1 MPKVRPNKPLADVN
15 VLPQDNG
22 DNTIVVCF
30 QPNKNTIWGKP
41 EADAKAVLSI
51 DASKSIIDK
60 FGLNNVWGGGVNEV
74 EMVSRK
80 IGSILCD
87 VSKKADVSMNY
98 WAIGPGGTET
108 EVIQDGI
115 SKAEC
120 SSIEISGPKQ
130 HSWGTGTKILPTIKH
145 IVEEHLD
152 KAEAAFGV
160 IITDGII
167 EDEDEAMAYCMDLGR
182 RLVDENLTELFKLV
196 LIGVGTEVDS
206 DQLDRFDNMFEET
219 ELEDDVDIWGS
230 GVATDMKDES
240 DIMGVLFGEM
250 MSEETIIAPSGT
262 VSGGS
267 GNVVQNFSDGMPG
280 KFRFTLPKGETSF
293 KIHAPNGDVTQD
305 ISEAL

>member
-1 MPKVRPNKPLADVN
+1 MKVRPNKPLADVN

-30 QPNKNTIWGKP
+30 QPDKDTIWGKP
-41 EADAKAVLSI
+41 EANAKAVISI
-51 DASKSIIDK
+51 DASKSIKDK

-87 VSKKADVSMNY
+87 VSTQADVSMNY
-98 WAIGPGGTET
+98 WAIGPGGTEI

-115 SKAEC
+115 TKADC
-120 SSIEISGPKQ
+120 SSIEITGPKQ
-130 HSWGTGTKILPTIKH
+130 HTWGTGTKILPPIKH

-167 EDEDEAMAYCMDLGR
+167 EDEGEAMDYCMKLGR
-182 RLVDENLTELFKLV
+182 KLVDEKLTELFKLV
-196 LIGVGTEVDS
+196 LIGVGTEVDQE
-206 DQLDRFDNMFEET
+206 QLERFDDMFEGTDLSE
-219 ELEDDVDIWGS
+219 DVDIWGS
-230 GVATDMKDES
+230 GVATDMKDEA

-250 MSEETIIAPSGT
+250 MTEETIIAPSGT

-267 GNVVQNFSDGMPG
+267 GTVVQNFSDGMPG
-280 KFRFTLPKGETSF
+280 KFRFTLPKTETSF
-293 KIHAPNGDVTQD
+293 KIHTPNGEVIQD
-305 ISEAL
+305 ISGAL

>member
-1 MPKVRPNKPLADVN
+1 MKVRPTKPLADVN

-22 DNTIVVCF
+22 DNAIVVHF
-30 QPNKNTIWGKP
+30 QPDKNTIWGNP

-87 VSKKADVSMNY
+87 VSKQADVSMNY
-98 WAIGPGGTET
+98 WAIGPGGTEI
-108 EVIQDGI
+108 EVIKDCI
-115 SKAEC
+115 SQSDC
-120 SSIEISGPKQ
+120 TTIEITGPKQ
-130 HSWGTGTKILPTIKH
+130 HAWGTGTKILPTIKH

-167 EDEDEAMAYCMDLGR
+167 EDENEAMDYCMKLGR

-196 LIGVGTEVDS
+196 LIGVGTEVDE
-206 DQLDRFDNMFEET
+206 DQLERFDDMFEDT
-219 ELEDDVDIWGS
+219 DLSDDVDIWGS
-230 GVATDMKDES
+230 GVATDMKDEA

-250 MSEETIIAPSGT
+250 MTEKTIVAPSGT
-262 VSGGS
+262 LSGGS
-267 GNVVQNFSDGMPG
+267 GKLIKNFSDGMPG

-293 KIHAPNGDVTQD
+293 KIHTPHGDVTQD
-305 ISEAL
+305 ILEAL